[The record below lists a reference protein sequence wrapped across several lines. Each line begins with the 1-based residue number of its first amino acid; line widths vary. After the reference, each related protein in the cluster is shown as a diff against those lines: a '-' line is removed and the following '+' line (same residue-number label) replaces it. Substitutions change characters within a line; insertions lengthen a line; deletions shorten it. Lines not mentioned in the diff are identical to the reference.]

1 MYGTS
6 FLVPMETMT
15 LTDIKS
21 YKQAAIAAGVTHM
34 LRLALTTTDANLVVR
49 DIRAFADLAVGTV
62 NEDEWGLNLA
72 AAGANVGAITSAA
85 LPANRIIVF
94 YGIDDY
100 DTAPMATLVTFRTA
114 LLGGTTK
121 MLVDL
126 QNCRGFTYCA
136 GMLSEPVVYDPSEL
150 VIVDIAADAIHAPE
164 YIKFLGYVIEPRGMV
179 VS

>member
-6 FLVPMETMT
+6 FLVPQETMT

-21 YKQAAIAAGVTHM
+21 FKERAIQVGVQHVIS
-34 LRLALTTTDANLVVR
+34 LALATTDANLVVR
-49 DIRAFADLAVGTV
+49 DIRAFLDLAVGTV
-62 NEDEWGLNLA
+62 NQDEWAFGLAAGLNA
-72 AAGANVGAITSAA
+72 GAITSAA

-100 DTAPMATLVTFRTA
+100 DEEPEATIVIFRTA
-114 LLGGTTK
+114 LAGGTTK

-126 QNCRGFTYCA
+126 QGCRGFTFCA
-136 GMLSEPVVYDPSEL
+136 GMLSEPVVYDPSETI
-150 VIVDIAADAIHAPE
+150 IVDIAADAAHDPE
-164 YIKFLGYVIEPRGMV
+164 YIKFMGYVIEPRGTV